1 MPEPNFFTGPLLS
14 DAERAAAAGATLGG
28 VGGFFI
34 SSLRH
39 SMQEVEQI
47 LMWTAY
53 SAALVSFFGVA
64 LVLFGHAF

>member
-1 MPEPNFFTGPLLS
+1 
-14 DAERAAAAGATLGG
+14 
-28 VGGFFI
+28 
-34 SSLRH
+34 
-39 SMQEVEQI
+39 MQEVEQI